1 MGYNVLASKN
11 GRTNKMDNAFKVIIS
26 GLTDIGYGT
35 ADVEK
40 AAQLFSAGRSE
51 DLIRYLRQ
59 CRCDLMEQ
67 LHVYQKR
74 VDRID
79 YLIRQT
85 GKTMNE
91 R

>member
-1 MGYNVLASKN
+1 
-11 GRTNKMDNAFKVIIS
+11 MDNAYNDVIL
-26 GLTDIGYGT
+26 GLTEAGCGAT
-35 ADVEK
+35 EVEK
-40 AAQLFSAGRSE
+40 AERIIRTGRPK

-67 LHVYQKR
+67 LHACQKR

-85 GKTMNE
+85 GKAMNE

>member
-1 MGYNVLASKN
+1 MGYNVLASEN
-11 GRTNKMDNAFKVIIS
+11 GRTNKMDNTVHVIIS
-26 GLTDIGYGT
+26 GLTDIGYGA

-40 AAQLFSAGRSE
+40 AAQLFRSGRSE

-74 VDRID
+74 VDCID
-79 YLIRQT
+79 YLIRQA
-85 GKTMNE
+85 GKTMNG